1 MPQSQSFW
9 APQPFNAAA
18 LVGGTSQRSAVQ
30 DQLGDPM
37 SFAGRL
43 LDARTELYKQS
54 IAGDAGI
61 RAAGIDAAGKTRA
74 LKEAMHKGQGT
85 NWGGVIG
92 NLAGAAFQMFT
103 PTSMVAPPQFR
114 GGSRSNGGGGSAFRG
129 VSGASSFL

>member
-61 RAAGIDAAGKTRA
+61 RAAGIDAAGKIKA
-74 LKEAMHKGQGT
+74 VKEAMQEEQGT

-103 PTSMVAPPQFR
+103 PVPSIAPPQFR
-114 GGSRSNGGGGSAFRG
+114 GGSSSSGGGSAFRG